1 MIDLDELRVDIENG
15 TKGPWINHVGHSDWG
30 LGCEHVIAREGVD
43 QYAWDESVCQVPS
56 VTPYC
61 MGASRK
67 DRDRASSQFANA
79 KRIARLPELERAY
92 FEAVEALRVIAEV
105 DDDGFNS
112 DGHERCAEWAYVALK
127 KLGHVTD

>member
-1 MIDLDELRVDIENG
+1 MIDLDELRADIENG
-15 TKGPWINHVGHSDWG
+15 TKGPWVNHVGHSDWG
-30 LGCEHVIAREGVD
+30 LECEHVIAREGVD

-61 MGASRK
+61 IGASKK
-67 DRDRASSQFANA
+67 DKDRASSQFANA
-79 KRIARLPELERAY
+79 KRIARLPELELAY

-105 DDDGFNS
+105 DDDGFNG

-127 KLGHVTD
+127 KLGHVTG